1 MAKYLYFWIC
11 SCAIVLFSCGD
22 NSNEANAQYEK
33 ARKLFENG
41 QYANAKNAIDS
52 IELLYPKAFKQ
63 IKAGML
69 LMCRVKQKE
78 SEQNLLYIDSVLKVR
93 QTELEAVKKNFRF
106 EKDAKYQT
114 EGNYIYKKLP
124 KQYYGSTPIKHSSIR
139 ATLPDK
145 SKAETLVIGYD
156 GANNYRFTNDGK
168 YTEIVT
174 YKDGQCSAVAAL
186 IANNTSKKITLTYLG
201 GNRYTLSLDPVT
213 REAVKA
219 TRELANLMKNVDD
232 LKREYQLNVRTLEL
246 ADKQVLQLE
255 KQQSEQ
261 NAE

>member
-93 QTELEAVKKNFRF
+93 QTELEAAKKNFRF
-106 EKDAKYQT
+106 EKDANTKRK
-114 EGNYIYKKLP
+114 EIIYIRNFPNKP
-124 KQYYGSTPIKHSSIR
+124 R
-139 ATLPDK
+139 
-145 SKAETLVIGYD
+145 
-156 GANNYRFTNDGK
+156 
-168 YTEIVT
+168 
-174 YKDGQCSAVAAL
+174 
-186 IANNTSKKITLTYLG
+186 
-201 GNRYTLSLDPVT
+201 
-213 REAVKA
+213 
-219 TRELANLMKNVDD
+219 
-232 LKREYQLNVRTLEL
+232 
-246 ADKQVLQLE
+246 
-255 KQQSEQ
+255 
-261 NAE
+261 

>member
-93 QTELEAVKKNFRF
+93 QPELEA
-106 EKDAKYQT
+106 AKT
-114 EGNYIYKKLP
+114 SG
-124 KQYYGSTPIKHSSIR
+124 
-139 ATLPDK
+139 
-145 SKAETLVIGYD
+145 
-156 GANNYRFTNDGK
+156 
-168 YTEIVT
+168 
-174 YKDGQCSAVAAL
+174 
-186 IANNTSKKITLTYLG
+186 SKKMPNT
-201 GNRYTLSLDPVT
+201 
-213 REAVKA
+213 
-219 TRELANLMKNVDD
+219 
-232 LKREYQLNVRTLEL
+232 KRKGIIYIRNFPNKLR
-246 ADKQVLQLE
+246 
-255 KQQSEQ
+255 
-261 NAE
+261 

>member
-93 QTELEAVKKNFRF
+93 QTELEAAKKNFRF

-124 KQYYGSTPIKHSSIR
+124 KQAAINRSQLKV
-139 ATLPDK
+139 
-145 SKAETLVIGYD
+145 LV
-156 GANNYRFTNDGK
+156 
-168 YTEIVT
+168 TEN
-174 YKDGQCSAVAAL
+174 GQAY
-186 IANNTSKKITLTYLG
+186 IT
-201 GNRYTLSLDPVT
+201 
-213 REAVKA
+213 EAH
-219 TRELANLMKNVDD
+219 R
-232 LKREYQLNVRTLEL
+232 
-246 ADKQVLQLE
+246 
-255 KQQSEQ
+255 
-261 NAE
+261 

>member
-106 EKDAKYQT
+106 EKMPNTKRK
-114 EGNYIYKKLP
+114 GIIYIRNFPNKP
-124 KQYYGSTPIKHSSIR
+124 R
-139 ATLPDK
+139 
-145 SKAETLVIGYD
+145 
-156 GANNYRFTNDGK
+156 
-168 YTEIVT
+168 
-174 YKDGQCSAVAAL
+174 
-186 IANNTSKKITLTYLG
+186 
-201 GNRYTLSLDPVT
+201 
-213 REAVKA
+213 
-219 TRELANLMKNVDD
+219 
-232 LKREYQLNVRTLEL
+232 
-246 ADKQVLQLE
+246 
-255 KQQSEQ
+255 
-261 NAE
+261 

>member
-1 MAKYLYFWIC
+1 
-11 SCAIVLFSCGD
+11 
-22 NSNEANAQYEK
+22 
-33 ARKLFENG
+33 
-41 QYANAKNAIDS
+41 
-52 IELLYPKAFKQ
+52 
-63 IKAGML
+63 
-69 LMCRVKQKE
+69 MCIR
-78 SEQNLLYIDSVLKVR
+78 DR
-93 QTELEAVKKNFRF
+93 
-106 EKDAKYQT
+106 
-114 EGNYIYKKLP
+114 
-124 KQYYGSTPIKHSSIR
+124 HSSIR

-219 TRELANLMKNVDD
+219 TRELANLMKNEMCIRDSSWP
-232 LKREYQLNVRTLEL
+232 T
-246 ADKQVLQLE
+246 
-255 KQQSEQ
+255 
-261 NAE
+261 AEAWEA

>member
-93 QTELEAVKKNFRF
+93 QTELEAAKKNFRF
-106 EKDAKYQT
+106 EKMPNTKRK
-114 EGNYIYKKLP
+114 GIIYIRNFPNKP
-124 KQYYGSTPIKHSSIR
+124 R
-139 ATLPDK
+139 
-145 SKAETLVIGYD
+145 
-156 GANNYRFTNDGK
+156 
-168 YTEIVT
+168 
-174 YKDGQCSAVAAL
+174 
-186 IANNTSKKITLTYLG
+186 
-201 GNRYTLSLDPVT
+201 
-213 REAVKA
+213 
-219 TRELANLMKNVDD
+219 
-232 LKREYQLNVRTLEL
+232 
-246 ADKQVLQLE
+246 
-255 KQQSEQ
+255 
-261 NAE
+261 

>member
-1 MAKYLYFWIC
+1 M
-11 SCAIVLFSCGD
+11 
-22 NSNEANAQYEK
+22 
-33 ARKLFENG
+33 
-41 QYANAKNAIDS
+41 IDTT
-52 IELLYPKAFKQ
+52 IF
-63 IKAGML
+63 
-69 LMCRVKQKE
+69 
-78 SEQNLLYIDSVLKVR
+78 
-93 QTELEAVKKNFRF
+93 
-106 EKDAKYQT
+106 
-114 EGNYIYKKLP
+114 
-124 KQYYGSTPIKHSSIR
+124 H
-139 ATLPDK
+139 
-145 SKAETLVIGYD
+145 
-156 GANNYRFTNDGK
+156 NDGK